1 MTYGWAILL
10 VAVVLAALFELG
22 IFNHG
27 FGASTCI
34 PIPGFVCEN
43 PVYTANAISFT
54 FGQNTGRDTYGDWV
68 FIASQGEALNSG
80 GIPVNFT
87 TLNALPVGIGANLG
101 LVPGQTVSVDFTN
114 FAAGGIPPGTPV
126 GTDFAGYV
134 WLGYCTSAPCTAPTN
149 YEKVATMT
157 LVSVGGTVL
166 RGSTPTGSIS
176 NPFNFGGGWQGAGD
190 YYDVPGN
197 PPGQPVYVA
206 TQSQYEAY
214 ATTTTI
220 SCPRCATTTSTSI
233 TTTASTTSSTTT
245 TTTTSTT
252 SSTST
257 TSTINI
263 CYNLQ
268 SGTCSG
274 TIIYTAGTQLSGNVN
289 ATFNITVNNGV
300 TLNVYEWYA
309 SAGNAINNEGTI
321 TSTYGGGNGGAGGPG
336 VSSSG
341 YCAGESGGAGGNGA
355 SGAAFTAL
363 LFPSITL
370 RGGQGGAGGGG
381 GGVPSNGCTGN
392 GVPHPGGN
400 GGAGGAGGG
409 IVQLYAYN
417 LNNTGTISVTGFSGL
432 NGGNGGGG
440 CTPQCGGDGGGGGGA
455 GGGGGT
461 ILIGYNVITNRGT
474 ITVSGGNGGNGGSG
488 GCGFGYC
495 GGSGGSSGGGG
506 GGGSGG
512 GGGGNAGTSAGGGG
526 IGGGSGGSG
535 TNGMSAPSGAIYLEP
550 R

>member
-87 TLNALPVGIGANLG
+87 TLNALPVGIGANRG

-233 TTTASTTSSTTT
+233 TTTTSTTTTASTTSTSTTT
-245 TTTTSTT
+245 TTTTST
-252 SSTST
+252 STTT
-257 TSTINI
+257 TSTMTQ
-263 CYNLQ
+263 CFNLA
-268 SGTCSG
+268 SGTCNGDLFYTQSMSLTGPVEAANSIFVQTSITLTTNGAYMVANTLFDNSG
-274 TIIYTAGTQLSGNVN
+274 TITAGSSPNGGIDCCTSPPNYPSSYGGSGGGGTGLGGASSGGSTLASGGGAGSGGCCGGSGSNGNTPSEPSLTDSQVAN
-289 ATFNITVNNGV
+289 MVANGIQNYLRGAGGGYGYSCCGGGSGGYGSYGIYIQAGEIVNNG
-300 TLNVYEWYA
+300 A
-309 SAGNAINNEGTI
+309 IDAPGISATVVPG
-321 TSTYGGGNGGAGGPG
+321 GGGNGG
-336 VSSSG
+336 SS
-341 YCAGESGGAGGNGA
+341 E
-355 SGAAFTAL
+355 
-363 LFPSITL
+363 
-370 RGGQGGAGGGG
+370 AGGGG
-381 GGVPSNGCTGN
+381 GGGAILLAYGTG
-392 GVPHPGGN
+392 PAPGG
-400 GGAGGAGGG
+400 
-409 IVQLYAYN
+409 
-417 LNNTGTISVTGFSGL
+417 S
-432 NGGNGGGG
+432 
-440 CTPQCGGDGGGGGGA
+440 
-455 GGGGGT
+455 
-461 ILIGYNVITNRGT
+461 YNVNYG
-474 ITVSGGNGGNGGSG
+474 VGSG
-488 GCGFGYC
+488 ACCGWT
-495 GGSGGSSGGGG
+495 GGHGGMGQVIDYQY
-506 GGGSGG
+506 
-512 GGGGNAGTSAGGGG
+512 TSPPV
-526 IGGGSGGSG
+526 
-535 TNGMSAPSGAIYLEP
+535 TPPSP
-550 R
+550 